1 MARRQR
7 PPAAPLYDPRFEHDA
22 CGIGFVADAGGRSAD
37 RVLPL
42 ALAGLGALG
51 HRGAFAADGESSD
64 GAGVALPL
72 EAALLDVVAPGSLRG
87 AWSPGVVTLFQ
98 PRGRVRATRSR
109 AIAAVALET
118 EGLEAIAWRKV
129 PLSPFALGSEAAASR
144 PDVVHVVVARPADA
158 VTGRPLSDTA
168 FERRLVIARRRLEQ
182 RARIE
187 RIDDLSVPS
196 ASCRTIVYKGLVAGG
211 RLAQLFPDLQLPIRL
226 SYALFHQRYA
236 TNTQPTW
243 RLAQPFRAIAH
254 NGEIDTVRGNREQ
267 VRGRAS
273 DAAAGSAG
281 RIARRLVEAGPL
293 LSPEGSDSQ
302 SLDEMLELLV
312 ATGWDLGSALLAA
325 MPEASSLRRSPHPH
339 VATLRRGTAGLLAPW
354 DGPAAIVFSDGRRV
368 GAIMD
373 RNGLRP
379 AAFAVTADRL
389 VAVASEAGAIPLKAA
404 ETVRRGRLGPGEML
418 LVDPRRGAIH
428 EDAAAKA
435 HLLRRLPI
443 HDAPRPAHQ
452 DAAPSTPAR
461 TPSSLRYLAGLDSE
475 KARLDIKTMVI
486 DGHEP
491 LWSMGDDTPTPGLGR
506 VDRPIADHLRQSFA
520 QVTNP
525 PIDPERERA
534 VMDLRVDLGRRP
546 ALLGGPPRL
555 SRRTRTLRLERPVVA
570 DLDALLDAVPG
581 RIARF
586 DATWQPAD
594 GPDGLAIAL
603 DRLATAAVRE
613 ARGSAEVIVLS
624 DRAFDLDRLPIP
636 SILAVGAVNTAL
648 TDAGLRGRA
657 DILVDTSDV
666 LDVHGLAMAL
676 AVGATAV
683 VPWLAVELSIETA
696 GSRGAEELSPDEA
709 VTNLL
714 AAFEA
719 GLRKTLA
726 RMGISTIASYIGGL
740 LFETLELD
748 AALLARCFPGAPAW
762 SGRVGLREI
771 AERGIRRAAT
781 ARTIAADTPS
791 NKLPDPGF
799 ARFKA
804 DGEAHLFS
812 PKIAGEITA
821 LAADGSAEALERY
834 RAALAGPSAVVR
846 DGLRIR
852 RPTRSGPP
860 VAIGSVESAR
870 DIVRRFVV
878 SAMSVGALS
887 PEAHQALTIGIQRA
901 GGAANTGEGGE
912 DPNWYVPTASG
923 ERHDAR
929 IKQVASARFGV
940 TAQYLARADQLEIKI
955 AQGSKPGEGG
965 QLPAKKA
972 TAYIAALRRGQPGMT
987 YISPPPH
994 HDIYS
999 IEDLAQLIADLRA
1012 INPAARVGVKL
1023 VASRGVGTI
1032 AAGVAKAGA
1041 NYVHLSGHAG
1051 GTGASPL
1058 SSIKHVGAPWELG
1071 LAEVHQTLL
1080 RNDLRDR
1087 IALRTDGGLRTGRD
1101 LLVAALL
1108 GAEEFAFG
1116 TSMLVALGCDMAR
1129 QCHLDTCPTGI
1140 ATQREDLRAK
1150 FTGTPEQVERFAL
1163 ALAEDL
1169 RRELAAVGARSV
1181 GEVVG
1186 ESRRLLAPSRSTR
1199 SRTLDLARVVGAGP
1213 WGASAARRSNP
1224 ASAGRDVRRQPASP
1238 LESNLAAALGGQ
1250 SSFSAGGLKLT
1261 TADRSF
1267 GAALSGAIER
1277 GQLRGPIRLELRGA
1291 AGQSF
1296 GAFAGPKLNLRL
1308 TGQANDY
1315 VGKGLSGG
1323 HLVVAPEADLAA
1335 DASRQAI
1342 AGNTCLYGATGGRL
1356 HLVGRAGMRFAVR
1369 NSGAE
1374 AVVEGLGQHG
1384 CEYMTGGV
1392 VVVLGPIG
1400 ANFGAGMTGGRAYL
1414 LDPDGRHIA
1423 ALDARSVNAVRLSSA
1438 AREREDGIAR
1448 VAEFRALVEDHR
1460 EAGSALAAR
1469 LLAERHELE
1478 NDIWLVEPIAAP
1490 ASVQPAADAGHAGAR
1505 GDGRQRVEGR
1515 HGLRRGRRMIGACS
1529 PISSPRPTATSSA
1542 RIESLSNTF
1551 QERPRAT
1558 SEASSRSRPAC
1569 RSGSSTAASLRS
1581 RRVRT
1586 RWRQRSTGS
1595 PRGTLP
1601 TDSGRTRPDRHNPAD
1616 RNKPRNGARPWLV
1629 PEMVLRPPLEPPAYA
1644 PGIRIDEDRMRP
1656 RTKHSLGCSS
1666 RVASPPTSPAA

>member
-1 MARRQR
+1 MSPLRR
-7 PPAAPLYDPRFEHDA
+7 PPNAPLYDPQFEHDA
-22 CGIGFVADAGGRSAD
+22 CGIGFVADAGGRNAD

-42 ALAGLGALG
+42 ALAGLAALG
-51 HRGAFAADGESSD
+51 HRGAFGADGESSD
-64 GAGVALPL
+64 GAGVAIPL
-72 EAALLDVVAPGSLRG
+72 E
-87 AWSPGVVTLFQ
+87 
-98 PRGRVRATRSR
+98 PRV
-109 AIAAVALET
+109 
-118 EGLEAIAWRKV
+118 LEAIAPGAGAGPSAVVVVFLPRGRARAARARTIVTDALTSEGLRIAAWRHV
-129 PLSPFALGSEAAASR
+129 PMDAGALGAAAAETR
-144 PDVVHVVVARPADA
+144 PDVVQAIVDRPISAA
-158 VTGRPLSDTA
+158 TGRPISDSE
-168 FERRLVIARRRLEQ
+168 FERRLVVIRRRLETA
-182 RARIE
+182 ARDAGLE
-187 RIDDLSVPS
+187 DLSVPS
-196 ASCRTIVYKGLVAGG
+196 ASCRTVVYKGLVAGG
-211 RLAQLFPDLQLPIRL
+211 RLAELFPDLALPIPL

-243 RLAQPFRAIAH
+243 RLAQPFRSIAH

-267 VRGRAS
+267 VRGRAA
-273 DAAAGSAG
+273 DALGG
-281 RIARRLVEAGPL
+281 ARGAMARDLVQAGPL

-325 MPEASSLRRSPHPH
+325 MPEASSLRRAPHPH
-339 VATLRRGTAGLLAPW
+339 VATLRRGTAGFLAPW

-379 AAFAVTADRL
+379 AAFAVTRDRL
-389 VAVASEAGAIPLKAA
+389 VAVASEAGAIPLAPSD
-404 ETVRRGRLGPGEML
+404 TIRRGRLGPGEML
-418 LVDPRRGAIH
+418 LVDPRRHAVL
-428 EDAAAKA
+428 EDADAKA

-443 HDAPRPAHQ
+443 HDAPRPAHV
-452 DAAPSTPAR
+452 DATPAATER

-475 KARLDIKTMVI
+475 KARLDIKTMVLEA
-486 DGHEP
+486 HEP

-506 VDRPIADHLRQSFA
+506 VDRPVADHLRQSFA

-534 VMDLRVDLGRRP
+534 VMDMRVDLGRRP
-546 ALLGGPPRL
+546 ALLGGPPRA
-555 SRRTRTLRLERPVVA
+555 SRRAQTLRLDRPVVA
-570 DLDALLDAVPG
+570 DLDALLAAFPG
-581 RIARF
+581 RVGRL
-586 DATWQPAD
+586 DATWDPAG
-594 GPDGLAIAL
+594 GPDGLERAL
-603 DRLATAAVRE
+603 DHLAGAAVRA
-613 ARGSAEVIVLS
+613 ARGGVELLVIS
-624 DRAFDLDRLPIP
+624 DRAFSAERLPIA
-636 SILAVGAVNTAL
+636 SILAVGAVSTAL
-648 TDAGLRGRA
+648 TEAGLRGRA
-657 DILVDTSDV
+657 DLLVDAADI
-666 LDVHGLAMAL
+666 LDVHALAMAL
-676 AVGATAV
+676 AAGATAA
-683 VPWLAVELSIETA
+683 VPWLAVELAIETA
-696 GSRGAEELSPDEA
+696 GSRGAEELGPDDVVA
-709 VTNLL
+709 NLL

-748 AALLARCFPGAPAW
+748 ADLLRRCFPGAPSW
-762 SGRVGLREI
+762 RGTIGLREI
-771 AERGIRRAAT
+771 GERGIRRAA
-781 ARTIAADTPS
+781 AAASIAAELPS

-812 PKIAGEITA
+812 PKIAGEIT
-821 LAADGSAEALERY
+821 LLGSVSEPAEID
-834 RAALAGPSAVVR
+834 AALARYRDALAPADAPGSVVR

-852 RPTRSGPP
+852 PAP
-860 VAIGSVESAR
+860 VSADPVVLSDVEPAH

-912 DPNWYVPTASG
+912 DPAWYTPTAAG
-923 ERHDAR
+923 ERHDAK

-940 TAQYLARADQLEIKI
+940 TAAYLARADQLEIKI

-965 QLPAKKA
+965 QLPARKA
-972 TAYIAALRRGQPGMT
+972 TAYIAMLRRGQPGMS

-1032 AAGVAKAGA
+1032 AAGVVKAGA

-1080 RNDLRDR
+1080 RNGLRDR
-1087 IALRTDGGLRTGRD
+1087 VALRTDGGLRTGRD

-1150 FTGTPEQVERFAL
+1150 FTGTPEAVERFAL

-1169 RRELAAVGARSV
+1169 RRELAAVGAGSV
-1181 GEVVG
+1181 GEIVG
-1186 ESRRLLAPSRSTR
+1186 EGSRLLTPARGR
-1199 SRTLDLARVVGAGP
+1199 RAGTLDLAPVVGAP
-1213 WGASAARRSNP
+1213 RWEASPARRANP
-1224 ASAGRDVRRQPASP
+1224 GGAGRDVHRQPASP
-1238 LESNLAAALGGQ
+1238 LEAHLVAALHGQGG
-1250 SSFSAGGLKLT
+1250 FAAGGLKLS

-1267 GAALSGAIER
+1267 GAAMSGALER

-1296 GAFAGPKLNLRL
+1296 GAFAGPGLDLRL

-1323 HLVVAPEADLAA
+1323 RLVVAPEPDLAA

-1356 HLVGRAGMRFAVR
+1356 HLIGRAGMRFAVR
-1369 NSGAE
+1369 NSGAQ

-1414 LDPDGRHIA
+1414 LDPDGRHVA
-1423 ALDARSVNAVRLSSA
+1423 ALDSRSVDATRLSSA
-1438 AREREDGIAR
+1438 ARDRADGESL
-1448 VAEFRALVEDHR
+1448 VAEFRGLVEAHR
-1460 EAGSALAAR
+1460 DAGSELAAR

-1478 NDIWLVEPIAAP
+1478 SDIWLVEPIATPAP
-1490 ASVQPAADAGHAGAR
+1490 AVVLEVKPP
-1505 GDGRQRVEGR
+1505 VE
-1515 HGLRRGRRMIGACS
+1515 A
-1529 PISSPRPTATSSA
+1529 
-1542 RIESLSNTF
+1542 
-1551 QERPRAT
+1551 PRAVP
-1558 SEASSRSRPAC
+1558 R
-1569 RSGSSTAASLRS
+1569 AAA
-1581 RRVRT
+1581 V
-1586 RWRQRSTGS
+1586 
-1595 PRGTLP
+1595 
-1601 TDSGRTRPDRHNPAD
+1601 
-1616 RNKPRNGARPWLV
+1616 
-1629 PEMVLRPPLEPPAYA
+1629 
-1644 PGIRIDEDRMRP
+1644 
-1656 RTKHSLGCSS
+1656 
-1666 RVASPPTSPAA
+1666 

>member
-1 MARRQR
+1 
-7 PPAAPLYDPRFEHDA
+7 
-22 CGIGFVADAGGRSAD
+22 
-37 RVLPL
+37 
-42 ALAGLGALG
+42 
-51 HRGAFAADGESSD
+51 
-64 GAGVALPL
+64 
-72 EAALLDVVAPGSLRG
+72 
-87 AWSPGVVTLFQ
+87 
-98 PRGRVRATRSR
+98 
-109 AIAAVALET
+109 
-118 EGLEAIAWRKV
+118 
-129 PLSPFALGSEAAASR
+129 
-144 PDVVHVVVARPADA
+144 
-158 VTGRPLSDTA
+158 
-168 FERRLVIARRRLEQ
+168 
-182 RARIE
+182 
-187 RIDDLSVPS
+187 
-196 ASCRTIVYKGLVAGG
+196 
-211 RLAQLFPDLQLPIRL
+211 
-226 SYALFHQRYA
+226 
-236 TNTQPTW
+236 
-243 RLAQPFRAIAH
+243 
-254 NGEIDTVRGNREQ
+254 
-267 VRGRAS
+267 
-273 DAAAGSAG
+273 
-281 RIARRLVEAGPL
+281 
-293 LSPEGSDSQ
+293 
-302 SLDEMLELLV
+302 V

-325 MPEASSLRRSPHPH
+325 LPEASSLRRAPHAH
-339 VATLRRGTAGLLAPW
+339 VATLRRGTAGFLAPW

-379 AAFAVTADRL
+379 AAFAVTRDRL
-389 VAVASEAGAIPLKAA
+389 VAVASEAGAIPLAPSD
-404 ETVRRGRLGPGEML
+404 TVRRGRLGPGEML
-418 LVDPRRGAIH
+418 LVDPRRRAVL
-428 EDAAAKA
+428 EDADAKS

-443 HDAPRPAHQ
+443 HDAPRPAHV
-452 DAAPSTPAR
+452 DAAPAAGALTR
-461 TPSSLRYLAGLDSE
+461 TPSPLRYLAGLDSE

-506 VDRPIADHLRQSFA
+506 VDRPLADHLRQSFA

-534 VMDLRVDLGRRP
+534 VMDMRVDLGRRP
-546 ALLGGPPRL
+546 ALLAGPPRA
-555 SRRTRTLRLERPVVA
+555 SRRARTLRLDRPAIA
-570 DLDALLDAVPG
+570 DLDTLLASFPG
-581 RIARF
+581 RIARL
-586 DATWQPAD
+586 DATWDPAA
-594 GPDGLAIAL
+594 GPAGLEAAL
-603 DRLATAAVRE
+603 DDLAAAAVRA
-613 ARGSAEVIVLS
+613 ARGTTELIVLS
-624 DRAFDLDRLPIP
+624 DRRFSAQRLPIP
-636 SILAVGAVNTAL
+636 SVLAVGTVNTAL
-648 TDAGLRGRA
+648 TEAGLRGRS
-657 DILVDTSDV
+657 DILVDAADI
-666 LDVHGLAMAL
+666 LDVHALAMAL
-676 AVGATAV
+676 AAGATAA
-683 VPWLAVELSIETA
+683 VPWLAVELAIETA
-696 GSRGAEELSPDEA
+696 GTRGAEELSADDA
-709 VTNLL
+709 VANLL

-748 AALLARCFPGAPAW
+748 ADLLRRCFPGAPAW
-762 SGRVGLREI
+762 RGTIGLRDI
-771 AERGIRRAAT
+771 AERGLRRAA
-781 ARTIAADTPS
+781 AAASIAADAPS

-812 PKIAGEITA
+812 PRIAGEITLLGA
-821 LAADGSAEALERY
+821 ERDPADLDAVLARY
-834 RAALAGPSAVVR
+834 RAAVVVPGSGAVVR

-852 RPTRSGPP
+852 T
-860 VAIGSVESAR
+860 AESVDLTDVEPAR

-912 DPNWYVPTASG
+912 DPAWYVPTATG
-923 ERHDAR
+923 ERHDAK

-940 TAQYLARADQLEIKI
+940 TAAYLARADQLEIKI

-965 QLPAKKA
+965 QLPARKA

-1023 VASRGVGTI
+1023 VAARGVGTI

-1080 RNDLRDR
+1080 RNGLRDR
-1087 IALRTDGGLRTGRD
+1087 VALRTDGGLRTGRD
-1101 LLVAALL
+1101 LLIAALL

-1163 ALAEDL
+1163 ALGEDL
-1169 RRELAAVGARSV
+1169 RRELAVVGARSV
-1181 GEVVG
+1181 GEIVG
-1186 ESRRLLAPSRSTR
+1186 EGNRLLAPARGR
-1199 SRTLDLARVVGAGP
+1199 RAGTLDLAPVVAAP
-1213 WGASAARRSNP
+1213 SWDATAARRSSP
-1224 ASAGRDVRRQPASP
+1224 AAAGRDVRRQPASP
-1238 LESNLAAALGGQ
+1238 LEAHLVAALGGQ
-1250 SSFSAGGLKLT
+1250 AGFSAGGLKLS

-1267 GAALSGAIER
+1267 GAALSGALER
-1277 GQLRGPIRLELRGA
+1277 GQLRGPIHLELRGA

-1296 GAFAGPKLNLRL
+1296 GAFAGPGLDLRL

-1323 HLVVAPEADLAA
+1323 RLVVAPETDLAA
-1335 DASRQAI
+1335 DPSRQAI

-1369 NSGAE
+1369 NSGAQ

-1414 LDPDGRHIA
+1414 LDPDGRHVA
-1423 ALDARSVNAVRLSSA
+1423 ALDSRSVSATRLSSA
-1438 AREREDGIAR
+1438 ARDREDGQAL
-1448 VAEFRALVEDHR
+1448 VAEFRGLVEAHR
-1460 EAGSALAAR
+1460 EAGSELAGR

-1478 NDIWLVEPIAAP
+1478 SDVWLVEPIGAP
-1490 ASVQPAADAGHAGAR
+1490 PAGVDHFR
-1505 GDGRQRVEGR
+1505 
-1515 HGLRRGRRMIGACS
+1515 
-1529 PISSPRPTATSSA
+1529 TATSA
-1542 RIESLSNTF
+1542 
-1551 QERPRAT
+1551 
-1558 SEASSRSRPAC
+1558 
-1569 RSGSSTAASLRS
+1569 
-1581 RRVRT
+1581 
-1586 RWRQRSTGS
+1586 
-1595 PRGTLP
+1595 
-1601 TDSGRTRPDRHNPAD
+1601 
-1616 RNKPRNGARPWLV
+1616 
-1629 PEMVLRPPLEPPAYA
+1629 
-1644 PGIRIDEDRMRP
+1644 GIREATHVP
-1656 RTKHSLGCSS
+1656 S
-1666 RVASPPTSPAA
+1666 R